1 MDPIEQLTRRR
12 RRTHSPEFKAELIA
26 TCQQPGV
33 SLAAIALDHAINP
46 NLLRRWMIEHERL
59 GQHELVEGSPVR
71 RDVAAQFIP
80 LRLPKPEQTPSAVA
94 QDEILI
100 DLQRNDLK
108 ATIRWPIA
116 QADRCAAWLREVM
129 R

>member
-1 MDPIEQLTRRR
+1 MDSLEPTRRR

-26 TCQQPGV
+26 SCQQPGV
-33 SLAAIALDHAINP
+33 SLTAIAMDHGINP

-59 GQHELVEGSPVR
+59 GQHELAEASPVQ
-71 RDVAAQFIP
+71 RDLAAQFIP
-80 LRLPKPEQTPSAVA
+80 LRLPKPEATPSTVA

-100 DLQRNDLK
+100 DLQRQDIK
-108 ATIRWPIA
+108 ASIRWPVS